1 MKTKSKR
8 FLNLAT
14 LCLALLG
21 TTLLMARPVKAEV
34 IPVTETEGVQKQQT
48 EDTFK
53 KEYMDRFGLDR
64 LEGSDLTRYRG
75 YSDGYEKGLN
85 GENRPE
91 RNEIQVPDD
100 VRSLNEDSDYSDY
113 RDGYEDGFGE
123 GRHKGSPIQ
132 ALLEDILEGVW
143 GFLTSLFG
151 GESSNG
157 TSSQ

>member
-64 LEGSDLTRYRG
+64 LEGSDLTRY
-75 YSDGYEKGLN
+75 N
-85 GENRPE
+85 
-91 RNEIQVPDD
+91 
-100 VRSLNEDSDYSDY
+100 
-113 RDGYEDGFGE
+113 
-123 GRHKGSPIQ
+123 
-132 ALLEDILEGVW
+132 
-143 GFLTSLFG
+143 
-151 GESSNG
+151 
-157 TSSQ
+157 